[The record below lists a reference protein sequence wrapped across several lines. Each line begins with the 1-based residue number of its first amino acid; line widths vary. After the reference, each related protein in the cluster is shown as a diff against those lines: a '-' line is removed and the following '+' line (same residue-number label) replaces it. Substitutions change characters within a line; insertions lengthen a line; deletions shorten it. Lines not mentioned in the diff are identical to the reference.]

1 MLPGAEVQASQTGAN
16 ASTHVVC
23 AGGAGAKFS
32 TGRLVA
38 RALGVAEVE
47 YRRMDEQRPDLIYA
61 RDLNELLD
69 SRRAHA
75 RAVESGEETRVSH
88 GVYVASDAWG
98 EVADYERYLLRVRA
112 IALTRKSRPVLSHWS
127 AAAVHGLPRAGSWP
141 REVHTIVGQPAGG
154 RSKGGVI
161 KHYGRLPEED
171 VVEIGGLLVTSVA
184 RTVVDLAMTASFAAA
199 TVVADRAQLE
209 SRAYWTPPMATKDAL
224 QRTLNR
230 LMPVRAHRRAQQVI
244 DFSVN
249 CSESPLESESRVSM
263 HVVGCP
269 KPELQVSYWD
279 AGGFIGR
286 TDFSWPEYSAVGEA
300 DGKLKYFDERYL
312 NGRTAQEVVDAERI
326 RHNRLAALPRT
337 VIRWDWATGTDP
349 AKLRARLLQA
359 GIPLRSA

>member
-1 MLPGAEVQASQTGAN
+1 MN
-16 ASTHVVC
+16 
-23 AGGAGAKFS
+23 
-32 TGRLVA
+32 
-38 RALGVAEVE
+38 
-47 YRRMDEQRPDLIYA
+47 EQRPELTYA

-75 RAVESGEETRVSH
+75 RAVDSGAETRVSH

-112 IALTRKSRPVLSHWS
+112 VALTRKSRPVLSHWS

-141 REVHTIVGQPAGG
+141 QEVHTIVGQSAGG

-161 KHYGRLPEED
+161 KHYGRLPAED
-171 VVEIGGLLVTSVA
+171 VVEIDGLLVTSIA
-184 RTVVDLAMTASFAAA
+184 RTVVDIAMTSPFAAA
-199 TVVADRAQLE
+199 IVVADRAQLE
-209 SRAYWTPPMATKDAL
+209 SRDFWTPPMATKDAL
-224 QRTLNR
+224 QKTLNR

-279 AGGFIGR
+279 ADGFIGR

-300 DGKLKYFDERYL
+300 DGKLKYFGERYL
-312 NGRTAQEVVDAERI
+312 NGRTPREVLDTERI

-359 GIPLRSA
+359 GIPFRRG

>member
-1 MLPGAEVQASQTGAN
+1 MT
-16 ASTHVVC
+16 
-23 AGGAGAKFS
+23 FS
-32 TGRLVA
+32 TGRSP
-38 RALGVAEVE
+38 RASQFSSGAE
-47 YRRMDEQRPDLIYA
+47 YRRMNERLPDLTYA
-61 RDLNELLD
+61 RDLDDLLD

-112 IALTRKSRPVLSHWS
+112 VALTRRSRPVLSHWS
-127 AAAVHGLPRAGSWP
+127 AAAIHGLPRAGSWP
-141 REVHTIVGQPAGG
+141 QEVHTIVGQSAGG
-154 RSKGGVI
+154 RSRGGVV
-161 KHYGRLPEED
+161 KHYGRLPEHD
-171 VVEIGGLLVTSVA
+171 VVEIDGLLVTSVA
-184 RTVVDLAMTASFAAA
+184 RTVIDLAMTAPFAAA

-209 SRAYWTPPMATKDAL
+209 SRAYWSPPMATKDAL
-224 QRTLNR
+224 QETLDR
-230 LMPVRAHRRAQQVI
+230 VMPVRAHRRAQQVI

-263 HVVGCP
+263 QVIGCP

-279 AGGFIGR
+279 ADGFIGR

-300 DGKLKYFDERYL
+300 DGRLKYFDEKYR
-312 NGRTAQEVVDAERI
+312 NGRTAQEVLDEERI

-337 VIRWDWATGTDP
+337 VVRWDWSTGTDP
-349 AKLRARLLQA
+349 AKLRTRLLQA